1 MANYKERIT
10 NETKIK
16 LSIENGLESSIINTG
31 IGFLDHMLDLFAFHG
46 HFILNIEAEGDTQI
60 DDHHTTEDIGILLGQ
75 AIAELNQDK
84 SQIKRYGTAYVPMDE
99 TLARA
104 VVDVSG
110 RPYLVLDAKFNADK
124 VGNFDTELVYELFYA
139 VVINARLTVHLDLI
153 RGFNTHH
160 QIEALFKAFGQSL
173 RMAMSADDISR
184 LPSSKGVIE
193 S

>member
-124 VGNFDTELVYELFYA
+124 VGNFDTELVYEFFYA

>member
-1 MANYKERIT
+1 MAIYKERIT